1 MAEVL
6 KREDAPKEST
16 WNAEALFESWDAWQ
30 AELTSI
36 DEAIP
41 NLSNFKD
48 KLGTSP
54 AHLADWFDA
63 YFALTARL
71 NPIGIYLGMSTA
83 VNTADT
89 TAKANRGRAFAIF
102 SKFSATIAFAYPEML
117 TIGDKLLQWAQ
128 EEPRLAI
135 YKHHFDNLLRQKAH
149 LRSAEV
155 EEVLGLLSEPFAGV
169 SQTATE
175 LTNNE
180 LKFADA
186 LNSAGEPCHVAQS
199 TVPPTGIQS
208 PDREQRRTAWESF
221 CDGYLSVQNTLASNY
236 ITSIKQQVFNMRV
249 RKYNSILESRL
260 YPSNAPVDIFHN
272 LINTYKT
279 HLPTWHRY
287 WDVKRRILGVE
298 QLHPYDIWA
307 PIVKTDPEVSYTQ
320 AINWICE
327 GMAPLGDE
335 YVQVLRKG
343 CLEER
348 WVDYATNQ
356 GKRQGAAAMGATNG
370 YSFAFT
376 AYNNTLMDMSV
387 LAHELGHVM
396 HAYLAEQTQP
406 PVYKGFPNSMIA
418 ETPSNFNQALVRA
431 WLIKQKADDPI
442 FQMALIDEA
451 MFNFH
456 RYFFIMPTLARF
468 EWEVCSRAEQGQ
480 PLTANVL
487 NDLTKDLFAEG
498 YGNTL
503 TDDPNRTQ
511 ITWAQFA
518 HLYSP
523 FYTFQYAIGISAAH
537 ALAED
542 VLSGSDEAR
551 EKYLSF
557 LKAGKSQDTLDLFK
571 LGGVDMMTP
580 EPVEKTFAVLSDMV
594 TQLETLADQTG
605 QQS

>member
-1 MAEVL
+1 MAAVL
-6 KREDAPKEST
+6 KREDVSKEST
-16 WNAEALFESWDAWQ
+16 WHAETLFESWDTWQ
-30 AELTSI
+30 TELTSI
-36 DEAIP
+36 SDAIP
-41 NLSNFKD
+41 SLSNFQG
-48 KLGTSP
+48 KLGQSP
-54 AHLADWFDA
+54 SNLADWFDA
-63 YFALTARL
+63 YFALTTRL
-71 NPIGIYLGMSTA
+71 NPIGIYVSMATA
-83 VNTADT
+83 VDTSDATAN
-89 TAKANRGRAFAIF
+89 ANRGLAMAVFT
-102 SKFSATIAFAYPEML
+102 KFSATIAFAYPEML
-117 TIGDKLLQWAQ
+117 TVGDTLLQWAK

-135 YKHHFDNLLRQKAH
+135 YKHHFDGLLRQKSH

-155 EEVLGLLSEPFAGV
+155 EEVLGLLSDPFSGV

-175 LTNNE
+175 LTNND

-186 LNSAGEPCHVAQS
+186 INSNNEPCHVAQS

-208 PDREQRRTAWESF
+208 PDRKQRRTAWESF
-221 CDGYLSVQNTLASNY
+221 SDGYLSVQNTLASNY
-236 ITSIKQQVFNMRV
+236 ITSIKQKLFNIRV

-260 YPSNAPVDIFHN
+260 YPSNTPVNVFHN

-279 HLPTWHRY
+279 NLPTWHKY
-287 WDVKRRILGVE
+287 WDVKRRILGVD

-307 PIVKTDPEVSYTQ
+307 PIVKTDPQVPYRQ
-320 AINWICE
+320 AIDWICE

-343 CLEER
+343 CLEDR
-348 WVDYATNQ
+348 WVDYAPNQ

-370 YSFAFT
+370 RSFAFT

-396 HAYLAEQTQP
+396 HAYFADQAQP
-406 PVYKGFPNSMIA
+406 SVYKGFPSSMVA

-431 WLIKQKADDPI
+431 WLMKEKADDPT

-468 EWEVCSRAEQGQ
+468 EWEVCARAEQGK
-480 PLTANVL
+480 PLSANIL
-487 NDLTKDLFAEG
+487 NGLTKDLFAEG

-503 TDDPNRTQ
+503 TDDPERTQ
-511 ITWAQFA
+511 ITWAQFG
-518 HLYSP
+518 HLYQP

-542 VLSGSDEAR
+542 VLSGNNEAR
-551 EKYLSF
+551 ENYLNF
-557 LKAGKSQDTLDLFK
+557 LKAGSSQDTMDLFK
-571 LGGVDMMTP
+571 LSGVDIMTP
-580 EPVEKTFAVLSDMV
+580 EPVEKTFAVLANMV
-594 TQLETLADQTG
+594 NRLEILADQTD
-605 QQS
+605 QQV